1 MFESKKSSRAAT
13 EGSRHIATAVCS
25 ETLTESKS
33 ARRIARRFDP
43 LTDARWDTF
52 VNKHHR
58 ASLFHSSPWLEALNR
73 TYGYKVTGYT
83 TSAPSEELENA
94 MIFCRVES
102 WLTGRRLVSLPFSD
116 HCEPLVDHQDDL
128 QALVALL
135 EEEMRRAKWRYIEVR
150 PFAPIDVPPSLHSRN
165 IHYNFFEV
173 DLRPDLETIFRN
185 LHKDSI
191 QRKILRA
198 QREKLCYEEGT
209 SDLLLNDFY
218 RLMTRTRRRY
228 RVPPQPK
235 SWFQNLIHCFGDAL
249 KIRIARK
256 EGRALAG
263 MLTVRHKDTLVYKYG
278 ASDFRYNNLGGM
290 HLLYW
295 TSIQEGKASGLR
307 FFDLGRTDA
316 DQTGLI
322 TFKKRW
328 GAKES
333 LLTYSRYAIS
343 EDASHMFDLSSP
355 TRKSTAARE
364 LLAYLPNGLL
374 SLLGRALY
382 KHVG

>member
-1 MFESKKSSRAAT
+1 MQ
-13 EGSRHIATAVCS
+13 IY
-25 ETLTESKS
+25 TL
-33 ARRIARRFDP
+33 DP
-43 LTDARWDTF
+43 LHDPRWTEF
-52 VNKHHR
+52 VRRSPR
-58 ASLFHSSPWLEALNR
+58 ASVFHTHEWLDAIHR
-73 TYGYKVTGYT
+73 TYGYQPVVFT
-83 TSAPSEELENA
+83 TSPPARELRNGLV
-94 MIFCRVES
+94 FCRIRS
-102 WLTGRRLVSLPFSD
+102 WLTGNRMVSLPFSD
-116 HCEPLVDHQDDL
+116 HCEPLVDRQDDL
-128 QALVALL
+128 QALVGSL
-135 EEEMRRAKWRYIEVR
+135 EEEMRRAKWRYVEVR
-150 PFAPIDVPPSLHSRN
+150 PFAPIDVPTSLHSRN
-165 IHYNFFEV
+165 IYYNFFEV

-218 RLMTRTRRRY
+218 RLMTRTRQRY
-228 RVPPQPK
+228 RVPPQPR

-249 KIRIARK
+249 KIRIVRK

-263 MLTVRHKDTLVYKYG
+263 MLTIRHKQTLVYKYG

-295 TSIQEGKASGLR
+295 TSIQEGKACGLR

-316 DQTGLI
+316 DQAGLI

-343 EDASHMFDLSSP
+343 EDTSHMFDLSSP

>member
-1 MFESKKSSRAAT
+1 MFENNNKNRAMT
-13 EGSRHIATAVCS
+13 EGQHTAAAVCS
-25 ETLTESKS
+25 EAPTESKS
-33 ARRIARRFDP
+33 GRLVAHRFEP
-43 LTDARWDTF
+43 LTDARWDSF
-52 VNKHHR
+52 VSRHPR
-58 ASLFHSSPWLEALNR
+58 ASLFHSSPWLKALNR
-73 TYGYKVTGYT
+73 TYGYEVIGYT

-94 MIFCRVES
+94 MIFCRIES

-116 HCEPLVDHQDDL
+116 HCEPLVDRQDDL
-128 QALVALL
+128 QVLVTSL
-135 EEEMRRAKWRYIEVR
+135 EEDTRRAKWRYVEVR
-150 PFAPIDVPPSLHSRN
+150 PLAPMDVATSLHSTN
-165 IHYNFFEV
+165 IHYNFFEI
-173 DLRPDLETIFRN
+173 DLRPNLETIFGN

-191 QRKILRA
+191 QRKIRRA

-218 RLMTRTRRRY
+218 RLMTHTRRRY
-228 RVPPQPK
+228 RVPPQPR
-235 SWFQNLIHCFGDAL
+235 SWFQSLIHYFGDAL

-256 EGRALAG
+256 DGRALAG
-263 MLTVRHKDTLVYKYG
+263 MLTVRYKDTLVYKYG

-307 FFDLGRTDA
+307 FFDLGRTDTG
-316 DQTGLI
+316 QTGLI

-328 GAKES
+328 GARES
-333 LLTYSRYAIS
+333 LLTYSRYAVS
-343 EDASHMFDLSSP
+343 EDSRHMFDLSSP
-355 TRKSTAARE
+355 NQKPMAARE
-364 LLAYLPNGLL
+364 LLGYLPDRVL